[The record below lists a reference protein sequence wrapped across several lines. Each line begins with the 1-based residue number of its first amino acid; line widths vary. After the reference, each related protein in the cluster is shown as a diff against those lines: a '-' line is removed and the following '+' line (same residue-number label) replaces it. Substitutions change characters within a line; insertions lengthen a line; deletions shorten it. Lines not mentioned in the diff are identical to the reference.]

1 MDKRRLVNIGLIG
14 LSIALCWFF
23 PLFHVRPLGGTESN
37 DAGKPLVAPGL
48 VDGSTPPVL
57 SDYVRSAVELVE
69 LCNAFD
75 ADANKAKERF
85 GKRTGLGGGFHFCV
99 RGEGI
104 VESIDEEQAIL
115 SVDGS
120 PQRVR
125 LELGPIIGNTVREAV
140 GVKASEFKNS
150 QEFNSFASQL
160 NLQVEQKVI
169 APLRNHLQLGTHV
182 QFVGCA
188 KINSKSE
195 LDPLRLVPIEIM
207 ISPR

>member
-1 MDKRRLVNIGLIG
+1 MNKRRLVNIGLIG

-23 PLFHVRPLGGTESN
+23 PLFQVRPLGGKESKDTGN
-37 DAGKPLVAPGL
+37 PIVTPSSADR
-48 VDGSTPPVL
+48 STSPIL

-75 ADANKAKERF
+75 ADASKAKERY
-85 GKRTGLGGGFHFCV
+85 GRRSGLGGGFHFCV
-99 RGEGI
+99 RGEGM
-104 VESIDEEQAIL
+104 VESIDDEQAVL

-120 PQRVR
+120 PRRVR

-140 GVKASEFKNS
+140 SVKASEFKNS

-160 NLQVEQKVI
+160 NLQVEQQVI
-169 APLRNHLQLGTHV
+169 SPNRDQLQRGTRV

-195 LDPLRLVPIEIM
+195 LDPLRLVPIEIKT
-207 ISPR
+207 SPR

>member
-1 MDKRRLVNIGLIG
+1 MNKRRIVNIGLIG

-23 PLFHVRPLGGTESN
+23 PLFHVRPLGSSESK
-37 DAGKPLVAPGL
+37 DTGEPLVAPSLG
-48 VDGSTPPVL
+48 DRSSPPVL
-57 SDYVRSAVELVE
+57 SDYVKSAVELVE
-69 LCNAFD
+69 LCNSFD

-85 GKRTGLGGGFHFCV
+85 GRRTGLGGGYHFCI

-104 VESIDEEQAIL
+104 VESIDEEQAVL
-115 SVDGS
+115 TVGGS
-120 PQRVR
+120 SRRVR

-160 NLQVEQKVI
+160 NLQVEQHVI
-169 APLRNHLQLGTHV
+169 APHRDQLQPGTRV

-195 LDPLRLVPIEIM
+195 LDPLRLVPIEIK